1 MLKVV
6 GLVFVVVG
14 AAAGVALVLAPFG
27 SFGLA
32 PTVGT
37 WLLFPLGL
45 LTGQIL
51 FALGSRVEA
60 AAVLS
65 RLVGGFLL
73 ALSAFA
79 AVCLLLPVLG
89 VAARSGSALPIWFV
103 LVVAGIFGGAFL
115 SGTGRRAQRV

>member
-1 MLKVV
+1 MLKVA
-6 GLVFVVVG
+6 GLVFVAVG

-27 SFGLA
+27 SLGLA

-45 LTGQIL
+45 LVGQIL
-51 FALGSRVEA
+51 FALGSRIET

-65 RLVGGFLL
+65 RVVGGFLL

-79 AVCLLLPVLG
+79 AVCLLLPALG
-89 VAARSGSALPIWFV
+89 VAIRTGSAFPVWFV
-103 LVVAGIFGGAFL
+103 LVVAAIFGGAFL
-115 SGTGRRAQRV
+115 SGTGRHAQRV